1 MYGVIVGEIDGW
13 IERRIDSGITE
24 VKIQVEI
31 LIIRMW
37 GVQNPRNK
45 Q

>member
-1 MYGVIVGEIDGW
+1 MYEVMDGEIHGW

-37 GVQNPRNK
+37 GVQNLRNK